1 MALKLRPVLDH
12 RMPTLAT
19 KAAFMMPVG
28 DVSAQQKKRNALHQ
42 LETCPPR
49 CLKEVRQ
56 LLTMEIKHIHRCLSR
71 LERSYYGGRRTVHQ
85 EVEKIIYPIKTVM
98 KSALIFECNSSSN
111 VEDVIRQSSVPE
123 FKGTAENVQLFRDV
137 YAKVKSYLPDKISEV
152 TNSCH
157 KLCELLNKYC
167 VTFYEP
173 NSEKDGYLET
183 AAHYQEQIES
193 WTTNIESSLTSAK
206 EVFRRFKGRGVTT
219 SHLTPPVENFVAKHN
234 LHKVLFLVIFADACT
249 NIRNALSLMTSWLKT
264 DETYSGFLK
273 IDLIDLETVKE
284 EKIKA
289 LRDSRSR
296 YHSLTFKL
304 SQSELEY
311 SKAETEVINLRE
323 RRDNLFRDEEH
334 LEKQVNDTE
343 LEIEFKQYRRE
354 SFKIVLD
361 DHHPELSAET
371 CEALTEDLKNLKE
384 RLPGLQRQLAT
395 VRYKLTWVEEKTHQQ
410 EKIGEEIQL
419 VQKELQQA
427 GEERGRKEKEYLE
440 VEKSLKLARRILLC
454 KTSNDAVEKIYYSIP
469 VHARNSRPVGVP
481 AKAAT
486 PLDKACKVI
495 SRTIERDWVHVYRN
509 LPFFPKRGAETI
521 ERDIGELSTTGAR
534 GTLIVV
540 ARRALDRWRRYHTR
554 AMVDDLKMALR
565 KVRRLDVVKAIED
578 ELNPPVKEEEEDD
591 MDEKVPPVPPELLP
605 FYELGERYDQL
616 RAMNRM

>member
-19 KAAFMMPVG
+19 KAAFTMVG
-28 DVSAQQKKRNALHQ
+28 DVSAQHKKRSALRQ

-56 LLTMEIKHIHRCLSR
+56 LITMEIKHIHRCLSR

-85 EVEKIIYPIKTVM
+85 EIEKIIYPTKTIM
-98 KSALIFECNSSSN
+98 KAALIFECNSSTN
-111 VEDVIRQSSVPE
+111 VDDVLMQFGLPG
-123 FKGTAENVQLFRDV
+123 FKGSAENSQLFHDV
-137 YAKVKSYLPDKISEV
+137 YAKLKSYLPDKISDV
-152 TNSCH
+152 THSCQ
-157 KLCELLNKYC
+157 KLCELMNKYC
-167 VTFYEP
+167 VSFYDP
-173 NSEKDGYLET
+173 NSEKEGYLET
-183 AAHYQEQIES
+183 SAHYQEQIQS
-193 WTTNIESSLTSAK
+193 WSTNIELSLTNAK
-206 EVFRRFKGRGVTT
+206 EVYRRFKGKGITT
-219 SHLTPPVENFVAKHN
+219 SHLTPPVENFVSKHN

-273 IDLIDLETVKE
+273 IDIIDLDTLKE

-289 LRDSRSR
+289 LRESRSK
-296 YHSLTFKL
+296 YHSLTFRL
-304 SQSELEY
+304 SQSELEC
-311 SKAETEVINLRE
+311 SKAETEVMNLRE
-323 RRDNLFRDEEH
+323 RRDNHLREEEH

-343 LEIEFKQYRRE
+343 LEIEFKEYRRE
-354 SFKIVLD
+354 SFKVVLD
-361 DHHPELSAET
+361 DSHPDVSAET
-371 CEALTEDLKNLKE
+371 YDVLTEDLKNLKE

-395 VRYKLTWVEEKTHQQ
+395 VRYKLKWVEEKTHQQ
-410 EKIGEEIQL
+410 EKIEEEIQL
-419 VQKELQQA
+419 IQKELREA

-469 VHARNSRPVGVP
+469 VHARNSRPTGVR
-481 AKAAT
+481 AKTAT

-495 SRTIERDWVHVYRN
+495 SRTIERDWVNVYRN

-521 ERDIGELSTTGAR
+521 ERDISELSTTGAR
-534 GTLIVV
+534 VTLIIV
-540 ARRALDRWRRYHTR
+540 ARRALGRWRRYHTR
-554 AMVDDLKMALR
+554 AMVDDLKTALQ
-565 KVRRLDVVKAIED
+565 KIRRLDVIKAIED
-578 ELNPPVKEEEEDD
+578 ELNPPVKDDDEED